1 MGASLAQIGEFSFI
15 LAGLGV
21 ALGLLPK
28 EGQNLI
34 RAAAL
39 LSIAL
44 NPLVFRA
51 VGPAQRWLVKQ
62 KWMAGIARRQDP
74 RESPLAE
81 LRMDTDRRF
90 LANQVVPVGWGRLG
104 QRIAALL
111 REQGVPFV
119 VADDQRDRVEALRA
133 QGLAV
138 VWGDPAEPDVLIQ
151 AHVREAA
158 VLVIA
163 LADAVTV
170 RRLCEV
176 ARALNPGIRILIR
189 SPNDDEAQRLRD
201 EALGEVFVAE
211 QSLAEGMAARTLQAV
226 DEALQRTGTTR

>member
-1 MGASLAQIGEFSFI
+1 M
-15 LAGLGV
+15 
-21 ALGLLPK
+21 
-28 EGQNLI
+28 
-34 RAAAL
+34 
-39 LSIAL
+39 
-44 NPLVFRA
+44 
-51 VGPAQRWLVKQ
+51 
-62 KWMAGIARRQDP
+62 
-74 RESPLAE
+74 
-81 LRMDTDRRF
+81 
-90 LANQVVPVGWGRLG
+90 
-104 QRIAALL
+104 
-111 REQGVPFV
+111 
-119 VADDQRDRVEALRA
+119 
-133 QGLAV
+133 
-138 VWGDPAEPDVLIQ
+138 GDPAEPDVLIQ